1 MLPDT
6 WIYAR
11 TSYFKVLK
19 KAKNIGKVNSAVNL
33 ALTSNFQTMRTNLQ
47 ILYLC
52 AHNACWKNLMTGP
65 VQD

>member
-1 MLPDT
+1 M
-6 WIYAR
+6 IYAR
-11 TSYFKVLK
+11 SSYFNVLK
-19 KAKNIGKVNSAVNL
+19 KAKNIDKVNSAVNL

-47 ILYLC
+47 ILYFC